1 MSNTSSISV
10 EERQVGE
17 TTWVT
22 LRARSMIWTWLT
34 PDEAV
39 KIARSWIE
47 KYSK

>member
-1 MSNTSSISV
+1 MANRSPIAV
-10 EERQVGE
+10 EERQVGG

-22 LRARSMIWTWLT
+22 LRARSAMWAFLT

-39 KIARSWIE
+39 EIAKSWLE